1 MTATER
7 CLMTIPAMSRGK
19 TPSSSTSRFPF
30 IRRLSE
36 EAEEADGKREF
47 LLGITLRYLVR
58 LQSLWL
64 LLLLPLLFLMSIAWF
79 TTIVTT
85 SRSWDRGRG
94 AYNYPTLPFKRT
106 LYVEL
111 HPQANAMTHTQHV
124 SKVKFQYQSD
134 QWWMVAACWVSFLRP
149 YHPIFLRC
157 FTVNST
163 TCLPLKLFHEQS
175 K

>member
-64 LLLLPLLFLMSIAWF
+64 LLLLPLLFLMSIAWC

-94 AYNYPTLPFKRT
+94 AYNYPILPFKRT

-111 HPQANAMTHTQHV
+111 HPQANAMTHTHTTRVKSKVSV
-124 SKVKFQYQSD
+124 SKWSMMDGCSMLSQFF
-134 QWWMVAACWVSFLRP
+134 A
-149 YHPIFLRC
+149 
-157 FTVNST
+157 TVPPHISAM
-163 TCLPLKLFHEQS
+163 FHG
-175 K
+175 